1 VPSFWTPHAGGLAT
15 NITGSIACR
24 NRRVSDAYR
33 ACALYFGP
41 GTPTRPCS
49 YSASWLPCN
58 GPPLKREVTP
68 TLVAARLTAATSVQ
82 VSCIISR
89 NFCPAQLNS
98 TIEDP
103 HLTCPCYHSID
114 HCPKLP
120 NSPKFEVF
128 FLSQPCHERS
138 LSSSALTTPE
148 ARMNSGAVIKTS
160 RMSPN
165 S

>member
-33 ACALYFGP
+33 ACTLYFGP
-41 GTPTRPCS
+41 GTPARPCS

-103 HLTCPCYHSID
+103 ISLAPAIIQSITSLNFPIPQSSKSFFSLN
-114 HCPKLP
+114 HVTKEV
-120 NSPKFEVF
+120 SP
-128 FLSQPCHERS
+128 HRH
-138 LSSSALTTPE
+138 
-148 ARMNSGAVIKTS
+148 
-160 RMSPN
+160 
-165 S
+165 